1 MIEPWLMWSGFFI
14 LIAVLLSLD
23 LGVFQRKAH
32 TIHMKEAIKWS
43 IFWIAI
49 GLSFSV
55 VIFLEYPTTLPTD
68 AAPDAL
74 NRNDAVAAYLTGYVL
89 EKMLSV
95 DNLFVFVILF
105 AFFGVKNKDQ
115 HHVLFWGIM
124 GALVMRG
131 IFIFAGTTAIHEYEP
146 VMYFFG
152 GLLIYTAV
160 KMAVMGDQEFD
171 PSESRVYKLMKRV
184 LPFTENAHDGKFFH
198 KVNGKTLGTC
208 LLLCLIMV
216 ELTDVL
222 FAIDSVPAVLGIT
235 SDTFIVYTSNVFA
248 ILGLRALYFVVAGGL
263 KSFKY
268 LKPGLV
274 VVLAFIGLKMILA
287 GPWWHIYEVP
297 ILMSLGIVVGI
308 LGLAILASVL
318 DKKEEKPLE
327 PHVQPGEGCPCGH
340 PEEHM
345 PECMLDKKEKQS

>member
-1 MIEPWLMWSGFFI
+1 MIEPWLMWSGFFV
-14 LIAVLLSLD
+14 LIAILLSLD

-32 TIHMKEAIKWS
+32 TIHMKEAIKWT

-49 GLSFSV
+49 GLSFSI
-55 VIFLEYPTTLPTD
+55 VIFFEYPATLPPGSD
-68 AAPDAL
+68 PDAL
-74 NRNDAVAAYLTGYVL
+74 TQGDAVAAYLTGYVL

-131 IFIFAGTTAIHEYEP
+131 IFIFAGTTVIHAYEP

-171 PSESRVYKLMKRV
+171 PAESRMYKLMKRI

-198 KVNGKTLGTC
+198 KINGKRLGTC

-222 FAIDSVPAVLGIT
+222 FAIDSVPAVMGIT
-235 SDTFIVYTSNVFA
+235 TDTFIVYTSNVFA

-268 LKPGLV
+268 LKPALV
-274 VVLAFIGLKMILA
+274 IVLAFIGLKMILA

-308 LGLAILASVL
+308 LGTAIIASVVSS
-318 DKKEEKPLE
+318 KNEVPK

-340 PEEHM
+340 PEEHA
-345 PECMLDKKEKQS
+345 PECEMDKDEKTQ